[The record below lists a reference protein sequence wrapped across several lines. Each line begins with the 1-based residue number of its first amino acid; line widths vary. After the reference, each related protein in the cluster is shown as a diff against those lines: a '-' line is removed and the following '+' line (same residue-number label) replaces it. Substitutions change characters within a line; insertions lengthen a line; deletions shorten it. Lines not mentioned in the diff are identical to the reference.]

1 MVTDE
6 PRAAD
11 VDRERVA
18 ERLSR
23 AHAEGRID
31 LVEFDE
37 RVAAAYAARTYAEL
51 APLTADLPPEE
62 ARQSPSRPASASA
75 GQGATGSASGPASS
89 GPWLAG
95 PWLAGPGLAR
105 PGCPARRSTGGTAAR
120 PDGWAVARRIQVAS
134 WLFVGLLNVA
144 IWAAVS
150 IGVGGG
156 VYPWWVWVVGP
167 WGALL
172 VLEHLVARLVP
183 GRRGVVHTTR
193 ASTRFGPAPQGHVH

>member
-1 MVTDE
+1 MVTDDL
-6 PRAAD
+6 RAAD

-31 LVEFDE
+31 LVEFDD

-51 APLTADLPPEE
+51 TPLTADLPPEG
-62 ARQSPSRPASASA
+62 ARQSPPRSR
-75 GQGATGSASGPASS
+75 
-89 GPWLAG
+89 
-95 PWLAGPGLAR
+95 
-105 PGCPARRSTGGTAAR
+105 GGTAAR

-167 WGALL
+167 WGVLL
-172 VLEHLVARLVP
+172 LLEHLVARLVP
-183 GRRGVVHTTR
+183 GRQGVAHTTR

>member
-6 PRAAD
+6 LRAAD

-51 APLTADLPPEE
+51 TPLTADLPPEMP
-62 ARQSPSRPASASA
+62 RQSPSAVRSSAGPASA
-75 GQGATGSASGPASS
+75 GPGSAA
-89 GPWLAG
+89 
-95 PWLAGPGLAR
+95 PGLADPGSADPGSAR
-105 PGCPARRSTGGTAAR
+105 PGRSVRRHPGGTATR
-120 PDGWAVARRIQVAS
+120 SDGWAVARRIQLAC

-167 WGALL
+167 WGVVL
-172 VLEHLVARLVP
+172 VLEHLAARLRP
-183 GRRGVVHTTR
+183 GRPGVAHTTR
-193 ASTRFGPAPQGHVH
+193 ATTPFGPAPQGHVH

>member
-1 MVTDE
+1 MATE
-6 PRAAD
+6 ELRAAD

-51 APLTADLPPEE
+51 TPLTADLPPEG
-62 ARQSPSRPASASA
+62 ARQSPPRSASA
-75 GQGATGSASGPASS
+75 GLAPSGRASAGRAS
-89 GPWLAG
+89 
-95 PWLAGPGLAR
+95 AR
-105 PGCPARRSTGGTAAR
+105 PN
-120 PDGWAVARRIQVAS
+120 GWAVARRIQLAC

-156 VYPWWVWVVGP
+156 VYPWWVWVIGP
-167 WGALL
+167 WGVVL
-172 VLEHLVARLVP
+172 VLEHLAARLWP
-183 GRRGVVHTTR
+183 GRPGVAHTTC